1 MSELDLD
8 RLGVGPVARR
18 LLEQYGFPAEAF
30 ERLRAELAAGAFP
43 MSRNAVRGPVEPPRE
58 ADLVP
63 LPAADSPL
71 ARELEAMGRAAIE
84 RGEVAAVILNGGM
97 ATRFGGVVTGVV
109 EVLEGMSFL
118 GLKLEDVARAGGRVP
133 VLLMCSFA
141 TEADTRAHLERHH
154 RFGLAAERVHLFSQ
168 HVSLRLTPGGEIFR
182 EPGGQASLYAPGH
195 GDLLEC
201 LAASEG
207 FRRFVASGGKHVL
220 VSNVDNLGATLS
232 PRVIGAHLR
241 GGKPVT
247 VEVAARARGD
257 KGGAPARLGGR
268 VEVLEGF
275 RFPEGFDIE
284 RIPVFNTNTMV
295 MDAAAVRSDYPLTWF
310 RADKT
315 VDGRPAVQFE
325 RLMGEVTA
333 FRDATYL
340 VVPREGP
347 EGRFLPVKT
356 PEDLVS
362 LRPMLARR
370 TGH

>member
-1 MSELDLD
+1 MTELDLD
-8 RLGVGPVARR
+8 RLEVGPVARR
-18 LLEQYGFPAEAF
+18 LLEQYGFAAEPFAA
-30 ERLRAELAAGAFP
+30 LRAELAAGSFP
-43 MSRNAVRGPVEPPRE
+43 PSRNAVRGPVEPPRDR
-58 ADLVP
+58 DLTP
-63 LPAADSPL
+63 LPPPGSPL
-71 ARELEAMGRAAIE
+71 ARELESVGRAAVE

-97 ATRFGGVVTGVV
+97 ATRFGGVVKGVV
-109 EVLEGMSFL
+109 EVLDGMSFL
-118 GLKLEDVARAGGRVP
+118 GLKLEDVGRAGGRVP

-141 TEADTRAHLERHH
+141 TEADTRAHLERH
-154 RFGLAAERVHLFSQ
+154 RWFELGPERVHVFSQ
-168 HVSLRLTPGGEIFR
+168 HISIRLTPEGEVFR
-182 EPGGQASLYAPGH
+182 EAGAASLYAPGH
-195 GDLLEC
+195 GDLFEC

-207 FRRFVASGGKHVL
+207 FRRFVAGGGKYVL

-232 PRVIGAHLR
+232 PLVLGAHLR
-241 GGKPVT
+241 GGRPVT
-247 VEVAARARGD
+247 VEVAARAPGD

-275 RFPEGFDIE
+275 RFPPDFDIE

-295 MDAAAVRSDYPLTWF
+295 IDAAAVRSDYRLTWF

-315 VDGRPAVQFE
+315 VEGRPAVQYE

-333 FRDATYL
+333 FQDATYL

-347 EGRFLPVKT
+347 DGRFLPVKT